1 MTGTYAILR
10 RLAFA
15 DGNPV
20 TQTTPHLSLPRR
32 SGLRIV
38 AACALVAIAL
48 VGGGC
53 KSFRHHDDANLSP
66 EAMYKVAQ
74 KYLNEGSYGAAVKA
88 LESLT
93 ARYPFSDPAK
103 QARLDLIY
111 GYYKQHEKESAVD
124 AADSF
129 IRENPTH
136 PRLDYA
142 YYMKGLVYFERDL
155 NFLERWMKVDISERP
170 PQDLNKSLEA
180 FQQVITRYPQS
191 EYAADAHQ
199 RMIYIRNRLADYN
212 IHVAR
217 YYVKRGAWVAALARA
232 REVIENYEGAPRTQ
246 DALEISIQCYDQLGM
261 KDLAAD
267 TRKILAS
274 NFPNGSNADSST
286 RKKHWWKPF

>member
-1 MTGTYAILR
+1 
-10 RLAFA
+10 
-15 DGNPV
+15 
-20 TQTTPHLSLPRR
+20 
-32 SGLRIV
+32 V
-38 AACALVAIAL
+38 ALL
-48 VGGGC
+48 GGGC
-53 KSFRHHDDANLSP
+53 KSFRHRDEANMSP
-66 EAMYKVAQ
+66 ESMFQVAH
-74 KYLNEGSYGAAVKA
+74 KYLDEGSYGAAVKA
-88 LESLT
+88 LEGLT
-93 ARYPFSDPAK
+93 ARYPFSEPAK
-103 QARLDLIY
+103 QARIDLIY
-111 GYYKQHEKESAVD
+111 AYYKQHEKESAID

-180 FQQVITRYPQS
+180 FQQVVTRYPQS
-191 EYAADAHQ
+191 QYAADAHQ

-232 REVIENYEGAPRTQ
+232 REVIESYEGAPRTR
-246 DALEISIQCYDQLGM
+246 DALEISVLCYDQLGM

-267 TRKILAS
+267 TRKVLAG
-274 NFPNGSNADSST
+274 NFPNGAADGGLPEQ
-286 RKKHWWKPF
+286 KKHWWKVF